1 MSILGEIIKSK
12 VAESFFAKER
22 GPLDFKEYVV
32 NKGPV
37 LVGASVREGYFGHIV
52 FGFDG
57 EIFIMNF

>member
-12 VAESFFAKER
+12 VAESIFGAKEG

-37 LVGASVREGYFGHIV
+37 LVSASVRVRVFWSYIV
-52 FGFDG
+52 FEVLTAKFL
-57 EIFIMNF
+57 

>member
-12 VAESFFAKER
+12 VAESFLVQKR

-37 LVGASVREGYFGHIV
+37 LVDASVRCKDILV
-52 FGFDG
+52 T
-57 EIFIMNF
+57 